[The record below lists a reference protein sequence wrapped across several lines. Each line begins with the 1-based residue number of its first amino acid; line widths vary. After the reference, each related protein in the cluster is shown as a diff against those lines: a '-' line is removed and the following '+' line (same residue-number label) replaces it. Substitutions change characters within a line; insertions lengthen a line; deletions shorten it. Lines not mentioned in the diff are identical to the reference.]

1 MGDGNL
7 QDCRLHPLYPI
18 SQKGHGGWQ
27 GALDPRDYFIKTYDV
42 FNQLAKFEKLLFRKH
57 TNDAQSVR
65 LYQEEH
71 RNKVR
76 GGLQHRV
83 CWTQGST
90 QGHNSTSGVCV
101 CGGGT
106 EWQHVWFFWCVWG
119 RGGGGWGGGGCI
131 PDGRHTVYEKWVA
144 PGH

>member
-1 MGDGNL
+1 MLAL
-7 QDCRLHPLYPI
+7 QQQQPHLSYEEAKRVMVAG
-18 SQKGHGGWQ
+18 KGRWT
-27 GALDPRDYFIKTYDV
+27 PRDYFIKTYDV

-71 RNKVR
+71 KNKVR

-90 QGHNSTSGVCV
+90 QGHNSTSGVCGGGDRVAACVVFLV
-101 CGGGT
+101 CGGEG
-106 EWQHVWFFWCVWG
+106 V
-119 RGGGGWGGGGCI
+119 GGGGGRGAFLMAGREAHLHVWLPGG
-131 PDGRHTVYEKWVA
+131 
-144 PGH
+144 